1 MSLVAMI
8 LLRGDKL
15 SNKRKAGTRETTM
28 TTEKRDK
35 CIIEHLL
42 DGIPIVISVR

>member
-28 TTEKRDK
+28 TML
-35 CIIEHLL
+35 C
-42 DGIPIVISVR
+42 V